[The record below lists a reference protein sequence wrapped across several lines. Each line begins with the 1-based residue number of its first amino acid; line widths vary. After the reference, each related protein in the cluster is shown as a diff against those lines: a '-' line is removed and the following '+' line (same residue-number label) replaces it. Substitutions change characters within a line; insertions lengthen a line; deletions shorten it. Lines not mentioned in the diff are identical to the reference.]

1 MKYVFIIFLFSFKVI
16 ANEELSAP
24 IPLIESM
31 RFKIDTQEDRTGNF
45 RKGGIEYSLR
55 FYPDNINE
63 TKLKNKLYKLQ
74 ENKLKY
80 LKENSSTQQ
89 NKKLIENYINL
100 KHLWNISNELK
111 QLKNL
116 YQDKVKVLKSFSR
129 QGLVKY
135 EKISTATLKLNE
147 IKTDELNVS
156 NTITKLE
163 QGLLEANADINLEN
177 IKKRDL
183 GTFFKE
189 IEKILSEESFVP
201 VDIKYEMQSLESQK
215 IKYELE
221 REQKNK
227 ILDHI
232 ELSLDTSYD
241 EQSDP
246 KEDNRI
252 GIGLSFNI
260 PSLGSSKRL
269 DTNEKLID
277 AIESRN
283 EFKQK
288 NMELRSQYQEIKNEL
303 KSNIRL
309 IKMNIDSKVDT
320 NAKKMLSV
328 LSKRKGDS
336 PLDKLELKEAIVN
349 YKMKHHELNNKILAL
364 YTELLAMR
372 GYLSS
377 EKVRDYFLVS
387 NIKGVRL

>member
-1 MKYVFIIFLFSFKVI
+1 M
-16 ANEELSAP
+16 
-24 IPLIESM
+24 
-31 RFKIDTQEDRTGNF
+31 
-45 RKGGIEYSLR
+45 
-55 FYPDNINE
+55 
-63 TKLKNKLYKLQ
+63 
-74 ENKLKY
+74 
-80 LKENSSTQQ
+80 
-89 NKKLIENYINL
+89 
-100 KHLWNISNELK
+100 
-111 QLKNL
+111 
-116 YQDKVKVLKSFSR
+116 
-129 QGLVKY
+129 
-135 EKISTATLKLNE
+135 
-147 IKTDELNVS
+147 
-156 NTITKLE
+156 
-163 QGLLEANADINLEN
+163 
-177 IKKRDL
+177 
-183 GTFFKE
+183 
-189 IEKILSEESFVP
+189 
-201 VDIKYEMQSLESQK
+201 
-215 IKYELE
+215 
-221 REQKNK
+221 
-227 ILDHI
+227 
-232 ELSLDTSYD
+232 DTSYD